1 MFQPEEHRWTISK
14 DNRKSLGSRPY
25 VSSRPGSMRAALFK
39 CTYIYIY
46 MTWIRHESV
55 VSRARGHAY
64 TRPRRKCIVMDA
76 AHDTLPLDLRLS
88 RFINRENS
96 KSRQNANDK
105 YPVILSTISFFLSF
119 FQRESEYLKRACYGI
134 LFLIAQRGKRN
145 RENVYSY
152 FEIFLRVLLH
162 SG

>member
-1 MFQPEEHRWTISK
+1 
-14 DNRKSLGSRPY
+14 
-25 VSSRPGSMRAALFK
+25 
-39 CTYIYIY
+39 

-119 FQRESEYLKRACYGI
+119 FLSKGI
-134 LFLIAQRGKRN
+134 RVFKKSLLWNPFSDCSKGK
-145 RENVYSY
+145 EK
-152 FEIFLRVLLH
+152 
-162 SG
+162 